1 MAKSKKFL
9 TCDGNQAAA
18 NISYMFTEVAA
29 IYPDL
34 SGRVGGSYLPPLQGS
49 GVLLSGVGGS

>member
-18 NISYMFTEVAA
+18 HIAYMFTEVAA
-29 IYPDL
+29 I
-34 SGRVGGSYLPPLQGS
+34 
-49 GVLLSGVGGS
+49 